1 MQRKQK
7 NQVMLRASRHLFK
20 IKDKSHSFLGMR
32 KENGLMSRWEGSPFK
47 IYVRCAPVRLM

>member
-20 IKDKSHSFLGMR
+20 IKYKSHSFLGMR